1 MPLDDAGNTLP
12 EVAFDDSGNTGSK
25 LLDPEQPVFVLASVS
40 LSRTQAEKILEG
52 IRTDQTREL
61 KFTKLK
67 RNESGRQRILRV
79 IASPELNS
87 DNTKTYF
94 VHKRF
99 MVVSKIV
106 DTLIVESL
114 HYEAGFDA
122 YEDGVNIALNN
133 HHFHYMPIFCGQDW
147 TETLLH
153 RFVDM
158 LRFHTPESVQ
168 RFYGAARTLY
178 EISTSKEYAKLLLP
192 LLASERISQRIL
204 SHSNKNSLDP
214 AIPALFA
221 HCVNWGEHFGGA
233 FALVHDESKPIFQEK
248 TTLEDFFSRGE
259 EEHQIGYGPRSF
271 VFPLRVSGGLRFAR
285 SEDDARLQV
294 ADLVAGASAKWAS
307 GFIPS
312 QRSQDEDFSAA
323 IGRSGIDR
331 FLSGNREGGVWP
343 ISTPEQ
349 LRAIR
354 AEHTG
359 GTSAIDHITEFV
371 SKHRKKP

>member
-1 MPLDDAGNTLP
+1 MPLDDDGNILP
-12 EVAFDDSGNTGSK
+12 EIAFDDSGNTGSK
-25 LLDPEQPVFVLASVS
+25 LLDPDQPVFVLASVS

-67 RNESGRQRILRV
+67 KRESGRQRILRV
-79 IASPELNS
+79 IASPELTS

-99 MVVSKIV
+99 MVVSKMI
-106 DTLIVESL
+106 DTLIVESF

-122 YEDGVNIALNN
+122 YKDGINVALNN
-133 HHFHYMPIFCGQDW
+133 YHFHCMPIFCGQNW

-158 LRFHTPESVQ
+158 FRYRTPESVQ
-168 RFYGAARTLY
+168 RFYSAARTLC
-178 EISTSKEYAKLLLP
+178 EISTSREYAKLLIP
-192 LLASERISQRIL
+192 LLASERIIGEIL
-204 SHSNKNSLDP
+204 SRSDKNSLDP
-214 AIPALFA
+214 AIPAIFA

-233 FALVHDESKPIFQEK
+233 FSLVHDESKPISQVK
-248 TTLEDFFSRGE
+248 TTLEAFFSRGE
-259 EEHQIGYGPRSF
+259 EEHKIGYGHRSF

-285 SEDDARLQV
+285 SENDARVQV

-307 GFIPS
+307 GFIASP
-312 QRSQDEDFSAA
+312 RSQDEDFSAA
-323 IGRSGIDR
+323 IGRSDIVR
-331 FLSGNREGGVWP
+331 FFSGNQTGGVWP
-343 ISTPEQ
+343 INTPEQ

-354 AEHTG
+354 AEYTG
-359 GTSAIDHITEFV
+359 GTNAIDHITEFLAV
-371 SKHRKKP
+371 HRKKR